1 MNINREIN
9 KLQARISKK
18 IEDMVLHNLDEIN
31 EQAYEYYTPILEE
44 MQQIVDKVY
53 GNIYMDIDTYK
64 EYSNRFVEVSKPF
77 AERDDYLLSITEEV
91 VRRNKIVLTD
101 ALSELVVYLRRLPI
115 TEQRIKL
122 EYRKCR
128 NSAVAKMTRFLNINY
143 KELNREFNGIIEYCH
158 DSLIDYGKSSRVI
171 VDDIDMIEEIIDID
185 NEDVDLIKITELDEM
200 IDFVESYG
208 YSRVRQCGSHSIY
221 KNKKGY
227 ITVIPIHSG
236 NKIDKGLAYS
246 IQKEVLKHQG
256 VIM

>member
-9 KLQARISKK
+9 KLQKRMAKK

-44 MQQIVDKVY
+44 MQQIVDEVY
-53 GNIYMDIDTYK
+53 GNIYMDIDTY
-64 EYSNRFVEVSKPF
+64 EQYSNKFVEVSKPF
-77 AERDDYLLSITEEV
+77 AERDGYMLSITEEV
-91 VRRNKIVLTD
+91 VRRNKIVLTNS
-101 ALSELVVYLRRLPI
+101 LNELVAYLRRLPI

-158 DSLIDYGKSSRVI
+158 DSLIDYGMSSRVI
-171 VDDIDMIEEIIDID
+171 DNIDMIEEVIDID

-208 YSRVRQCGSHSIY
+208 YSRVRQCGSHAIY

-246 IQKEVLKHQG
+246 VQKEVLKHQG
-256 VIM
+256 VIK